1 MSGHFVGTVRI
12 MSKSREI
19 GRAARLPGSSSGV
32 CRNCLICKSFQL
44 YLFPLQEYG
53 SSHRISYFVKLLR
66 TDRMNRRLDGWEG
79 TNLKKKL
86 LIVDDQN
93 GIRILLMEVF
103 SSEGYETYQAS
114 NGKLALEIVRN
125 VSPDLVLLDMK
136 IPGMDGLDI
145 LKHIKSINP
154 SIKVIMMTAYGELDM
169 IKEATDLGA
178 IMHFTKPFDIDELR
192 QAVNQHLCLP
202 PNNSYAV
209 GS

>member
-1 MSGHFVGTVRI
+1 MDRPEFRQT
-12 MSKSREI
+12 
-19 GRAARLPGSSSGV
+19 
-32 CRNCLICKSFQL
+32 
-44 YLFPLQEYG
+44 
-53 SSHRISYFVKLLR
+53 R
-66 TDRMNRRLDGWEG
+66 TWTWEAVWM
-79 TNLKKKL
+79 KKL

-93 GIRILLMEVF
+93 GIRILLTEVF
-103 SSEGYETYQAS
+103 STEGYQTYQAS

-125 VSPDLVLLDMK
+125 ASPDLVLLDMK

-145 LKHIKSINP
+145 LKHIKSIDA

-192 QAVNQHLCLP
+192 QAVNSHLG
-202 PNNSYAV
+202 NSKNSSYAV

>member
-1 MSGHFVGTVRI
+1 M
-12 MSKSREI
+12 
-19 GRAARLPGSSSGV
+19 
-32 CRNCLICKSFQL
+32 
-44 YLFPLQEYG
+44 
-53 SSHRISYFVKLLR
+53 
-66 TDRMNRRLDGWEG
+66 
-79 TNLKKKL
+79 KKKL

-125 VSPDLVLLDMK
+125 ASPDLVLLDMK

-145 LKHIKSINP
+145 LKHIKSIDS

-192 QAVNQHLCLP
+192 QAVNQQLRS
-202 PNNSYAV
+202 PNSNSFAV